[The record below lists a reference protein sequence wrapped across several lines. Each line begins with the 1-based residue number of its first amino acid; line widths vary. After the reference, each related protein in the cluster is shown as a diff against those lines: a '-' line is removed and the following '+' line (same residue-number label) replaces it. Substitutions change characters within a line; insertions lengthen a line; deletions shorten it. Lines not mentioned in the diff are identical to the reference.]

1 MISKDLAI
9 RLKRAGLGWEPAPHD
24 RFVIPDRDL
33 DDEVFSI
40 NDLSTEVRDVAGRPV
55 IMFNGA
61 VEWSLDWIVSREVVW
76 LPTEDQLRT
85 ALGERFASLQAVP
98 GGFRCTV
105 RGASGPTDYDAPTA
119 ADAYGEALLG
129 VLAAEAAGLS

>member
-1 MISKDLAI
+1 MISRDLAI
-9 RLKRAGLGWEPAPHD
+9 RLKRAGLAWEPAPHD

-33 DDEVFSI
+33 DEEVFSI

-85 ALGERFASLQAVP
+85 ALGERFTSLHAVP

-105 RGASGPTDYDAPTA
+105 RGGSGVADYDAPTA
-119 ADAYGEALLG
+119 ADAYAEALLG
-129 VLAAEAAGLS
+129 VLTAEAAGLD